1 MLRVFE
7 AQLLA
12 DECDLNYRPE
22 GPPHFITS
30 SLQSVHGSEV
40 NVLIRSPRIIH
51 SLSFCIMA
59 ANTARICAKKACFRL
74 PLGDAPPRLTV
85 GLRPA
90 GVLPLGDAPAR
101 VPLGLR
107 SAGVLPAGDAEN
119 RKVDPPGDGCLVG
132 SWSITSRTRCQCRR
146 RSRSFPIAA
155 MYSHASLIVRSVPP
169 SFVGSGEVSF
179 LERYSGRNMAIN
191 SKRRRRTLNHGFET
205 RIPPRDAVF
214 KRAPLGW
221 PPQLGRAPLRL
232 GRHGAEPSGQDFHRS
247 VNVRRAER
255 ARVRRRPRRVRAAA
269 CHRRRPA
276 LGLPHRRWS

>member
-1 MLRVFE
+1 MKRPQCRAPFGRTRRDQMLRVFE

-12 DECDLNYRPE
+12 DECDVSQCLNYRPE

-90 GVLPLGDAPAR
+90 GVLLLLGCPLGF
-101 VPLGLR
+101 GLLEFF
-107 SAGVLPAGDAEN
+107 LPATLKTA
-119 RKVDPPGDGCLVG
+119 RWTRQVTAASSA

-146 RSRSFPIAA
+146 RARSFPIAA

-205 RIPPRDAVF
+205 RIPPR
-214 KRAPLGW
+214 
-221 PPQLGRAPLRL
+221 GRSFQK
-232 GRHGAEPSGQDFHRS
+232 GA
-247 VNVRRAER
+247 A
-255 ARVRRRPRRVRAAA
+255 RAAA
-269 CHRRRPA
+269 PIRPRSSA
-276 LGLPHRRWS
+276 TWAAWGGAERPGLSSQC